1 MDLLQRL
8 SKECHDANKKWWIDL
23 ETGEQLVR
31 NKRELRMLMISEIAE
46 AMEGERK
53 GLMDDKLKHRSMAE
67 VELAD
72 ALIRIFDYCGAF
84 GVDLLECRHET
95 LNAMAKGYSFIRLSD
110 NAGESLFFIASAMGT
125 DVDTDLRRA
134 IDLICAYA
142 GKRNY
147 DLDGALAEKMAFN
160 RDREDHKHEN
170 RRKAG
175 GKKW

>member
-8 SKECHDANKKWWIDL
+8 SQECHQANTQWWTDL
-23 ETGEQLVR
+23 RTGERLVR

-53 GLMDDKLKHRSMAE
+53 GLQDDKLPHRRMAE
-67 VELAD
+67 VELVD
-72 ALIRIFDYCGAF
+72 CLIRIFDYCGAYD
-84 GVDLLECRHET
+84 VDLLGTRHET

-110 NAGESLFFIASAMGT
+110 NRAESLLFITKYLVT

-142 GKRNY
+142 GKYNY
-147 DLDGALAEKMAFN
+147 DLDGAYAEKMKFN
-160 RDREDHKHEN
+160 RERADHKPEN

-175 GKKW
+175 GKQW